1 MLKKIFYILFTLYL
15 LCSCNIFKK
24 DEINLVPY
32 KVNID
37 YSKYTNTFNK
47 NDELINLEYE
57 KIIKHNYF
65 SDDILKKMFIKP
77 EMLSKE
83 EAKEDIELLLY
94 LLKTRY
100 VEYNNIDF
108 KNLEKEKDI
117 ILKDV
122 DNKISLTDFKKKILN
137 LLNKYINNSHFIFE
151 ENKISKKSSSYIY
164 NKYIKKNN
172 GKYFINNKE
181 IYKINDEEDIEKF
194 IVKTLDENFNLQYTI
209 VDIDF
214 IGSLS
219 KNIKIEY
226 TDNSYEEIEI
236 LKINGKMSNQFQ
248 LKVEK
253 DYIYLSLPT
262 FLNINLNGKNLEEYL
277 FYKLKDEKVENK
289 NLIIDLRG
297 NSGGYIS
304 SIEYILRRYY
314 DLPFNV
320 INLVGN
326 KYNNITSYL
335 SWYYDNYKK
344 GVEKFV
350 KKRGKSKIFIIVNNK
365 SASSSEVT
373 ISILKLLDYKN
384 VYVLGSN
391 SSGTFITTSGDNY
404 ILKNSNLILK
414 IPRSGN
420 FVPKE
425 YHGEGIG
432 FYPDVWI
439 KDGKDIENVVK
450 ELIKKID

>member
-350 KKRGKSKIFIIVNNK
+350 KKEEN
-365 SASSSEVT
+365 
-373 ISILKLLDYKN
+373 LKFLL
-384 VYVLGSN
+384 
-391 SSGTFITTSGDNY
+391 
-404 ILKNSNLILK
+404 
-414 IPRSGN
+414 
-420 FVPKE
+420 
-425 YHGEGIG
+425 
-432 FYPDVWI
+432 
-439 KDGKDIENVVK
+439 
-450 ELIKKID
+450 